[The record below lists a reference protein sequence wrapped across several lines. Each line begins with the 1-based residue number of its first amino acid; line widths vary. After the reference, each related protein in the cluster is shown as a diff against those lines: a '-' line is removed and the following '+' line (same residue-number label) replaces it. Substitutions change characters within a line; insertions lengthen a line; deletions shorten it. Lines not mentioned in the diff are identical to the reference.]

1 MKFIQSSYFR
11 ALFAAVIG
19 ILILCNPLGMLRI
32 TSIAMGIL
40 FLLTGL
46 YFCYNYYQKKIME
59 TERKFKEKEEKP
71 ETVTAEKEQASEP
84 KDYKERVTTFSLPV
98 VGMGSTIL
106 GLCLTLAPSGFI
118 SLFMYVLGGII
129 ILGALNQFFTLYQA
143 NKYTPIATYYWA
155 APTLLLLAGLFIII
169 NPLTS
174 AKAPLIIVA
183 ICLIVYAVSEV
194 MNALSIEHW
203 ATRRNEMLRMERS
216 AQAKK
221 EETKRIEKEK
231 PGEYVN
237 YIVTDEE

>member
-11 ALFAAVIG
+11 AAFAAVIG
-19 ILILCNPLGMLRI
+19 ILILCNPLGMLKI
-32 TSIAMGIL
+32 TSIAVGIL

-46 YFCYNYYQKKIME
+46 YFCYNYYQKRILE
-59 TERKFKEKEEKP
+59 TERKFKEKDADAKTEKAAAENAEEK
-71 ETVTAEKEQASEP
+71 

-106 GLCLTLAPSGFI
+106 GLCLTLAPSGFAI
-118 SLFMYVLGGII
+118 LFMYVLGGII

-143 NKYTPIATYYWA
+143 NKYTRIAPYYWA

-174 AKAPLIIVA
+174 AKIPLIIVA
-183 ICLIVYAVSEV
+183 ISLIIYAISEV
-194 MNALSIEHW
+194 MNSLSIERW
-203 ATRRNEMLRMERS
+203 AERNTEMQRMERG
-216 AQAKK
+216 AYTKK
-221 EETKRIEKEK
+221 EEVKQQEKEK
-231 PGEYVN
+231 PGEYVD